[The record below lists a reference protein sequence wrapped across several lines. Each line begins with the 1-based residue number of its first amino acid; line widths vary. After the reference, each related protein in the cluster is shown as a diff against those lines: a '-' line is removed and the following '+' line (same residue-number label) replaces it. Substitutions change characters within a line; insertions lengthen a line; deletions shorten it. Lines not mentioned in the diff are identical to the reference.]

1 MEEVSSTVL
10 RVTKY
15 DEEDPSDSES
25 ASQKDLESE
34 EPATPT
40 CTQVSE
46 ESVVG
51 GAADEEATHV
61 MTLVPHEEAEPA
73 DHVMTLDHPGMNVES
88 RPGSSEVCTP
98 HPQLEEV
105 SSTVLRVTEYDEE
118 DQKGSG
124 KDPINSESASQKD
137 LESEE
142 TATPTCTQVSEESV
156 VLRWSGR

>member
-1 MEEVSSTVL
+1 MHLIIGNSTPEPMARSVAELTRQRALQLEEVSSTVL

-61 MTLVPHEEAEPA
+61 MTLVLR
-73 DHVMTLDHPGMNVES
+73 TLDP
-88 RPGSSEVCTP
+88 
-98 HPQLEEV
+98 
-105 SSTVLRVTEYDEE
+105 
-118 DQKGSG
+118 
-124 KDPINSESASQKD
+124 SAMQIHY
-137 LESEE
+137 
-142 TATPTCTQVSEESV
+142 
-156 VLRWSGR
+156 